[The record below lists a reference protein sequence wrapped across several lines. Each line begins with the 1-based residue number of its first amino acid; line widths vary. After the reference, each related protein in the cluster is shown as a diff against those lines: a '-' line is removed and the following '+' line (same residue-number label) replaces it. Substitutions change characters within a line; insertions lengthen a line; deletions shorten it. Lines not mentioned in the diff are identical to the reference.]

1 MPIACGAVES
11 LSNIQEITQD
21 DYDGRFLYE
30 LFQEQQAI
38 NERLAYIAD
47 HIHEQPEV
55 RIKYFVPD
63 EHKSGGAILEVDGIV
78 RKVANG
84 VIVTADGLYICIE
97 HMIALDIK

>member
-1 MPIACGAVES
+1 MQLFFGAYCVCFGAKVLSVEQK
-11 LSNIQEITQD
+11 I
-21 DYDGRFLYE
+21 FL
-30 LFQEQQAI
+30 
-38 NERLAYIAD
+38 LAYIVD

-63 EHKSGGAILEVDGIV
+63 ERKSGGAILKVDGIV